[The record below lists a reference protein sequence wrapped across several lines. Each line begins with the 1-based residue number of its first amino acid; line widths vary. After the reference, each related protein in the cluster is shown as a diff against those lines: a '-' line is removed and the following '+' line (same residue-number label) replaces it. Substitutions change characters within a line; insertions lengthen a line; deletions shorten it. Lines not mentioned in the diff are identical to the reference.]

1 MSRDLIRTQA
11 AQLERPRSAVRC
23 VDVGEQVA
31 VILEPYT
38 PPNHTAYKPE
48 VLEGLLFLV
57 PATYDSAAP
66 DTTGFYVKPNELTV
80 RATGQAPRSSAQ
92 NVAPIPGEPWV
103 KLSWKAQDAD
113 CQWTPGVDT
122 LATHLATLE
131 KRFMRGD

>member
-11 AQLERPRSAVRC
+11 AQIERPGSTVRC

-31 VILEPYT
+31 VVLEPYT
-38 PPNHTAYKPE
+38 PPNGTAFVPDI
-48 VLEGLLFLV
+48 LEGLLFLV

-66 DTTGFYVKPNELTV
+66 DTTGFYVKPNGLTV
-80 RATGQAPRSSAQ
+80 RATGTAPRSSGLNAS
-92 NVAPIPGEPWV
+92 PIPGEPWM
-103 KLSWKAQDAD
+103 KLSWTAKDAE